1 MSAIYIETSAVLSWL
16 FGEEGAQPVM
26 DCINN
31 ADRAVSSVL
40 TRLETE
46 RSLVRAE
53 KSGLITAVARHKL
66 LGLFRMVSSGWYF
79 MSISEEVLARSG
91 MEFPVEPVRSLD
103 AVHLA
108 SALEAV
114 QLFQDIAVLSYDKR
128 VLDNIVPLG
137 LRAAL

>member
-1 MSAIYIETSAVLSWL
+1 MSALYIETSAVLSWL
-16 FGEEGAQPVM
+16 FGEDGAQPVI

-31 ADRAVSSVL
+31 ADRVATSTL

-53 KSGLITAVARHKL
+53 KSGLITAAARHKL

-79 MSISEEVLARSG
+79 LSISEEVLTRSCL
-91 MEFPVEPVRSLD
+91 EFPAEPVRSLD
-103 AVHLA
+103 AIHLA
-108 SALEAV
+108 SALETV
-114 QLFQDIAVLSYDKR
+114 QLFQDITVLSYDKR

-137 LRAAL
+137 LKSAL